1 MRKKGQNCPFLLSV
15 ADLRVKG
22 FQKPLVLAL
31 LVRYCTGS
39 LASRLTGS
47 LTLTAAALFSR
58 LLEVSLID
66 GLNVLHLSILPKNN
80 IFPLYHGFCRISIS
94 TDFFGRLHNYANV
107 YFCIFVS
114 HYIIHGTRDGY

>member
-47 LTLTAAALFSR
+47 LTLTAAALLSR
-58 LLEVSLID
+58 FLEISLID
-66 GLNVLHLSILPKNN
+66 SLNVFHNN
-80 IFPLYHGFCRISIS
+80 NPPYELAAS
-94 TDFFGRLHNYANV
+94 TADCL
-107 YFCIFVS
+107 I
-114 HYIIHGTRDGY
+114 TL